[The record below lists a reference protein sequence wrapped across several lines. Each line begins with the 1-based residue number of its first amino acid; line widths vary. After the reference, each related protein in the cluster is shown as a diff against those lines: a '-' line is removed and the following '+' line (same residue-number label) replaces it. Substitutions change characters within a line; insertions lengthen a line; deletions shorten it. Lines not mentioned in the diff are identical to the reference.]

1 MLIKQIVC
9 FFVLISD
16 YVAKIAIFFILL
28 GKDKD
33 VFLKTSVISLLYD
46 GINLQTALFTLA
58 CTCTLVL
65 ALGSVKLVRECYA
78 HTLMVV
84 IFRKGGRGADEIACH
99 CIMLLME
106 NIIKGQG
113 YTQSVIFQE

>member
-46 GINLQTALFTLA
+46 GINLQTALFTLT

-84 IFRKGGRGADEIACH
+84 IFREGGRGADAVCRHGIVGGMEDVFGGQCH
-99 CIMLLME
+99 A
-106 NIIKGQG
+106 QG
-113 YTQSVIFQE
+113 IVF

>member
-1 MLIKQIVC
+1 M
-9 FFVLISD
+9 
-16 YVAKIAIFFILL
+16 
-28 GKDKD
+28 
-33 VFLKTSVISLLYD
+33 T
-46 GINLQTALFTLA
+46 LQTALFALTG
-58 CTCTLVL
+58 TCTLVL

-78 HTLMVV
+78 HTLV
-84 IFRKGGRGADEIACH
+84 IEILRNGGGRADEIACH